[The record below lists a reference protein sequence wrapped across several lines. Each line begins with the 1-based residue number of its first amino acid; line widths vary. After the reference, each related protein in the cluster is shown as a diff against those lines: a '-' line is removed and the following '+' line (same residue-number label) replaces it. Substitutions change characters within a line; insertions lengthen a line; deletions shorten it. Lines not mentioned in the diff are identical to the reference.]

1 MSKHRKSIR
10 PPRDDLKTNPGIGT
24 SKGSKMAGAD
34 DALEVEGVNTEEG
47 DVLNDTTPLG
57 GVDPRQRGRTNR

>member
-10 PPRDDLKTNPGIGT
+10 PPRDDLETNPGIGT

-34 DALEVEGVNTEEG
+34 APEIEGVSTEEG
-47 DVLNDTTPLG
+47 DILNDTTPQG
-57 GVDPRQRGRTNR
+57 GVNPRQRGRTNR